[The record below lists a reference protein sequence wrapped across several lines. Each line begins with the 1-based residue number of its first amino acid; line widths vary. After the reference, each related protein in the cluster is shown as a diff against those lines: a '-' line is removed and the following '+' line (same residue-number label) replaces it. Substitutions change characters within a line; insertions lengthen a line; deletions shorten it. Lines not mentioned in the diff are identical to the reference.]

1 MITTLYWPF
10 TISTNILTLT
20 NRPITVQS
28 PKTFMFS
35 ILMIVPLAIWSLA
48 MSLWL
53 FPTTMAVKPASKFN
67 RCINL
72 TLFSEI
78 LNINPLVHLAIPQW
92 STTISPFIT
101 SINQADQ
108 SILTLSILFN
118 LSKLTLILIF
128 SSSTIKSTPYYPFI
142 IQLILLFLNLILSL
156 LNLIAILFIPIFKI
170 SS

>member
-1 MITTLYWPF
+1 
-10 TISTNILTLT
+10 
-20 NRPITVQS
+20 
-28 PKTFMFS
+28 
-35 ILMIVPLAIWSLA
+35 
-48 MSLWL
+48 
-53 FPTTMAVKPASKFN
+53 MAVRPASKFN